1 MTGGGVTRIMTGKQ
15 TGNYILLQF
24 SKSRFLLMVVLHNI
38 SEK

>member
-1 MTGGGVTRIMTGKQ
+1 MTGGGVTRMTGKQ

-24 SKSRFLLMVVLHNI
+24 SISQFLLKVVLHNI